1 MRLPQSITH
10 AFFPTSCVL
19 PCPQACTPECLPPE
33 QGVSE
38 KGDIWGAGLVILE
51 VILRRQIIT
60 RDAVAFQRYGVLH
73 GIRTAENHIIS
84 DILEPA
90 LQHVEA
96 LQHGVPQLRDILRG
110 MLSIDP
116 ERRLDAWTAR
126 QQFRLRLRALN
137 QVMDQ
142 NLKIP
147 ALCYP
152 RQMRR
157 DYGTHKKG
165 ENDDR
170 GSLQLDVDQSN
181 HLKQFHL
188 NKAT

>member
-1 MRLPQSITH
+1 M
-10 AFFPTSCVL
+10 FFPTSCVL
-19 PCPQACTPECLPPE
+19 LCLQACTPEYLPPE
-33 QGVSE
+33 QGLSQ
-38 KGDIWGAGLVILE
+38 KGDVWGAGLVILE
-51 VILRRQIIT
+51 VIHRRQIIT
-60 RDAVAFQRYGVLH
+60 RDAVAFLRYGVLH
-73 GIRTAENHIIS
+73 GIRPAENHIIS

-90 LQHVEA
+90 LQHVPFEA

-126 QQFRLRLRALN
+126 QHFRLRLRALN

-152 RQMRR
+152 RHMHP
-157 DYGTHKKG
+157 DYGTHNKV

-170 GSLQLDVDQSN
+170 GSLQVDVDSVCP
-181 HLKQFHL
+181 HL
-188 NKAT
+188 